1 MQVRL
6 DNGRTIAFELEDYA
20 HLDHGYAATIHKA
33 QGVTVDRVHVLATPG
48 LDRHAAYVALS
59 RHREAVALHYGRDD
73 FADDAKLARTLSRY
87 RSKDMASDYM
97 REEQAP
103 DLKSSATQ
111 QPRQRAQEPGSKER
125 SIFSSFRPGTV
136 SRKPAITGV
145 VPQAA
150 DTDLHRAVRR
160 YARSALDIGK
170 MQELKLPVLPHQV
183 QAHERAQAALDAIKP
198 HGSQRI
204 LPTPWRAILH
214 WQERLQWA
222 VLAQPSARCK

>member
-1 MQVRL
+1 
-6 DNGRTIAFELEDYA
+6 
-20 HLDHGYAATIHKA
+20 
-33 QGVTVDRVHVLATPG
+33 
-48 LDRHAAYVALS
+48 
-59 RHREAVALHYGRDD
+59 
-73 FADDAKLARTLSRY
+73 
-87 RSKDMASDYM
+87 MASDYM

-198 HGSQRI
+198 HGSQDIANALARDPA
-204 LPTPWRAILH
+204 LTGEAAVGRTRA
-214 WQERLQWA
+214 
-222 VLAQPSARCK
+222 PSARCK